1 MVIYLLP
8 DAHGKLEPA
17 VERLAAA
24 AMTLWQQGLLF
35 KAMTGSFLLHT
46 FVSFYFLAGTVLKM
60 LRVAS
65 VERRK
70 EVRKRS
76 QRIGMRAGSE
86 RRTSSGVTSR
96 CEDTSPA
103 EAESHTEKCVWRNN
117 PPCRNSLLKEKVRKE
132 LWGRGYIVAKQ
143 RAAQRAGAQGNR
155 NPGRSWLSIP
165 KAQLHAYQSVPT
177 CLKIWLRPIRSPNQE
192 LSAVQ

>member
-17 VERLAAA
+17 VERSAAA

-70 EVRKRS
+70 E
-76 QRIGMRAGSE
+76 G
-86 RRTSSGVTSR
+86 
-96 CEDTSPA
+96 
-103 EAESHTEKCVWRNN
+103 
-117 PPCRNSLLKEKVRKE
+117 KEKKPEDRDACRVR
-132 LWGRGYIVAKQ
+132 
-143 RAAQRAGAQGNR
+143 AQ
-155 NPGRSWLSIP
+155 
-165 KAQLHAYQSVPT
+165 
-177 CLKIWLRPIRSPNQE
+177 NQFRCH
-192 LSAVQ
+192 Q

>member
-35 KAMTGSFLLHT
+35 KAMTGSFLLHILL
-46 FVSFYFLAGTVLKM
+46 FFYFLAGTVLKM

-65 VERRK
+65 VERWK

-117 PPCRNSLLKEKVRKE
+117 PPGGKK
-132 LWGRGYIVAKQ
+132 
-143 RAAQRAGAQGNR
+143 GAMGER
-155 NPGRSWLSIP
+155 IHCG
-165 KAQLHAYQSVPT
+165 
-177 CLKIWLRPIRSPNQE
+177 
-192 LSAVQ
+192 

>member
-17 VERLAAA
+17 VERSAAAAA
-24 AMTLWQQGLLF
+24 AMALRQQGLLF

-76 QRIGMRAGSE
+76 QM
-86 RRTSSGVTSR
+86 
-96 CEDTSPA
+96 
-103 EAESHTEKCVWRNN
+103 
-117 PPCRNSLLKEKVRKE
+117 
-132 LWGRGYIVAKQ
+132 
-143 RAAQRAGAQGNR
+143 
-155 NPGRSWLSIP
+155 
-165 KAQLHAYQSVPT
+165 
-177 CLKIWLRPIRSPNQE
+177 
-192 LSAVQ
+192 